1 MFQPYQQPIKGMAMS
16 LKSIIENSPSII
28 VLGCL
33 FTGFMSGVGAME
45 YLDSREEALRNE
57 LLAQIKAE
65 NSKLKASNE
74 ELDSAVK
81 ELVIK
86 HISAQQD
93 IVAGIGKNNEIRKV
107 IENIDSHELSKAI
120 KDPKKDI
127 SQSLGIKW

>member
-1 MFQPYQQPIKGMAMS
+1 MS

-28 VLGCL
+28 VFGCL

-45 YLDSREEALRNE
+45 YLDSREKALRAE

-65 NSKLKASNE
+65 NSQLKASNE

-86 HISAQQD
+86 HISAQAD
-93 IVAGIGKNNEIRKV
+93 ITAGPGKNSEIRKV

-120 KDPKKDI
+120 KDPTK
-127 SQSLGIKW
+127 SLSRQFGF

>member
-1 MFQPYQQPIKGMAMS
+1 MS

-45 YLDSREEALRNE
+45 YLDSREEALRKE

-93 IVAGIGKNNEIRKV
+93 IVAGPGKNNEIRKV

-120 KDPKKDI
+120 KDPTKDI
-127 SQSLGIKW
+127 SKSLGIKW